1 MGEMIP
7 HIYSST
13 AGRSTQTGLFQSSH
27 WAGPAGPGFWRG
39 ICHLSQAF
47 WCDKTLSFYVQLV
60 VNIRLSAGS
69 ATLNNWI
76 ESLILSRGD
85 IYCSTQSSNP
95 RHGWLHGSGYRTGFS
110 CGCRYGPSHLRQT
123 TKLSFFHI
131 K

>member
-13 AGRSTQTGLFQSSH
+13 AGRSTQTGLVQSSH

-76 ESLILSRGD
+76 ESLILSRDD
-85 IYCSTQSSNP
+85 IYCSTQPSNP
-95 RHGWLHGSGYRTGFS
+95 RHGYM
-110 CGCRYGPSHLRQT
+110 GPDT
-123 TKLSFFHI
+123 EPAFHVDVDPDHDTED
-131 K
+131 KQPN